1 MIGSTADWLV
11 PSSAARAPV
20 VRLVRRSTSTS
31 STVAHSGRPQGRAGH
46 GGNRCRAKGVDGVKV
61 GVSKPSRVSPVG
73 ATGFRYRCGSA
84 LMSVGDGFMIAM
96 AAAPTD
102 TSTATSGD
110 AVLRRRRGKSRAPN
124 FTYDGPVS
132 VIRLQ
137 LDVSDS
143 VVRRR
148 VERQWAAL
156 FRLRR
161 AVQRDAQHR
170 CRAYW
175 AAHHGRDANTNAVRG
190 RLGLSQRDRGGRQGP
205 YRGQWVDAG
214 SSDQSDRPACGR

>member
-20 VRLVRRSTSTS
+20 VRLARRSTSTS
-31 STVAHSGRPQGRAGH
+31 STLAHRGRPQGRAGH
-46 GGNRCRAKGVDGVKV
+46 GGNRCRAKEVDGVNG
-61 GVSKPSRVSPVG
+61 GVSKPSEGHQVSVSVWE
-73 ATGFRYRCGSA
+73 R

-96 AAAPTD
+96 AAARTD
-102 TSTATSGD
+102 TTAATSGD
-110 AVLRRRRGKSRAPN
+110 TVLRRRRGKSRAPN
-124 FTYDGPVS
+124 FTYEGPVS
-132 VIRLQ
+132 VIGLE

-161 AVQRDAQHR
+161 AIQRDAQHR
-170 CRAYW
+170 CTAYW
-175 AAHHGRDANTNAVRG
+175 AAHHERGADA
-190 RLGLSQRDRGGRQGP
+190 
-205 YRGQWVDAG
+205 
-214 SSDQSDRPACGR
+214 